1 MGNREQKHLERVVLG
16 VDVGGTKIAASAV
29 DARGNLLGRIQ
40 ISTDISSPQATL
52 SCIQNAVEQAIS
64 RSSLSRSD
72 IQSVGL
78 GIPGLVDPE
87 SGFGIASVNLGWR
100 DVPVKA
106 WLEERLGLPCH
117 IENDVRAAAFGEAR
131 YGAGRGLDNMVFL
144 IIGTGIMAVV
154 IQGSCIYRGT
164 NGLAGEIGHA
174 ILKRDGPRCKCG
186 AHGCFEALA
195 TGPAIAARAVQKIS
209 EGRDSRLASHTGKGV
224 FSLTAEQIFEAAAQ
238 GDDVAL
244 ETIHEVAED
253 VAHLIQFLALAYDP
267 QVIVLGGGVSLA
279 GALFLNPVYRVLE
292 RMAEES
298 WVFHRVYTST
308 LVQAS
313 RLGADIGVLGA
324 AALAAQAVEGSRS
337 V

>member
-1 MGNREQKHLERVVLG
+1 MDDREPKHLARVVLG
-16 VDVGGTKIAASAV
+16 VDVGGTKITASAV
-29 DARGNLLGRIQ
+29 DTHGNLLGRIQ

-52 SCIQNAVEQAIS
+52 KSIQNTVEQAIS
-64 RSSLSRSD
+64 RSGLSRSD
-72 IQSVGL
+72 IQAVGL
-78 GIPGLVDPE
+78 GIPGLIDPG
-87 SGFGIASVNLGWR
+87 SGIGIASVNLGWR

-131 YGAGRGLDNMVFL
+131 YGAGRGLDNMIFL

-154 IQGSCIYRGT
+154 IQGSRIYRGS

-174 ILKRDGPRCKCG
+174 IIKRDSPQCKCG

-195 TGPAIAARAVQKIS
+195 TGPAIAARATQKVL
-209 EGRDSRLASHTGKGV
+209 EGRASQLASYSGKDV
-224 FSLTAEQIFEAAAQ
+224 PSLTAEHVFEAAAQ

-253 VAHLIQFLALAYDP
+253 VAYLIQFLALAYDP
-267 QVIVLGGGVSLA
+267 QVIVLGGGVSQA
-279 GALFLNPVYRVLE
+279 GALFLHPVFRVLE
-292 RMAEES
+292 RMAEER

-324 AALAAQAVEGSRS
+324 AALAAQAV
-337 V
+337 